1 MLLRRGEE
9 FGEDGADVE
18 HGCLAD
24 LGLLLLQCPL
34 AVNLLCLFSR
44 AVELGIVAEDGID
57 GGADEGVVRRGDDGV
72 YLEVVGIG
80 NEVGGRFLF
89 GLLSPTC
96 SQQQG

>member
-1 MLLRRGEE
+1 
-9 FGEDGADVE
+9 
-18 HGCLAD
+18 

-80 NEVGGRFLF
+80 NEVGGRLCFF
-89 GLLSPTC
+89 GLAAAAGGDEKEEEKGPHPDP
-96 SQQQG
+96 QQ